1 MNNNN
6 IIHSN
11 TSSTGYINSHNV
23 IYNYDLSE
31 IKDKLEPLQQEFDYN
46 LDNNYVIMSRV
57 INFKDY
63 GSNSSRTRTLV
74 IGVRMDFE
82 DYIVNMRDKVFTI
95 NDDGRI
101 CDFEKIKGG
110 I

>member
-31 IKDKLEPLQQEFDYN
+31 IKDKLEPLQKEFDYN
-46 LDNNYVIMSRV
+46 LDNNSNWTFKFGRV
-57 INFKDY
+57 
-63 GSNSSRTRTLV
+63 L
-74 IGVRMDFE
+74 
-82 DYIVNMRDKVFTI
+82 RDSANWIIKQFNNKPQTDVLFMILKVYLNLLCKF
-95 NDDGRI
+95 
-101 CDFEKIKGG
+101 
-110 I
+110 